1 MQIRADKISEIIRSH
16 EPEGELLS
24 FIGSYRFILLSRVSV
39 NKKGS
44 KDRFIR
50 VPCQLAI
57 IFNLPHPFLKKL
69 SIFLITGLA
78 LCKVVT
84 FNENN
89 SIRNAFL
96 LKSSSPM

>member
-1 MQIRADKISEIIRSH
+1 MSDGDADSRRQDQRMIRSH

-57 IFNLPHPFLKKL
+57 IFNLPIP
-69 SIFLITGLA
+69 S
-78 LCKVVT
+78 
-84 FNENN
+84 
-89 SIRNAFL
+89 
-96 LKSSSPM
+96 